1 MKQRWEGALNTQ
13 GPALGQVSVERAG
26 TGRQASI
33 LQGPWIL
40 LRTVS
45 ELQCDPSLFPLV
57 YNTGMEVKESP
68 KDPPCPS
75 GEWPCLCG
83 SGRLKVLPR
92 VTRPG
97 QGCVGSNFFP
107 VCPRCSLPVPIT
119 PCQAMTSDLMFA
131 GSMLAVEV

>member
-1 MKQRWEGALNTQ
+1 MRQRWEGALNTPGTCTGAGQRGESRRWAAPSTIQ
-13 GPALGQVSVERAG
+13 G
-26 TGRQASI
+26 
-33 LQGPWIL
+33 IL

-57 YNTGMEVKESP
+57 YSMGMEVKESP

-75 GEWPCLCG
+75 GGWPCLCG
-83 SGRLKVLPR
+83 SGRLEGLPR

-97 QGCVGSNFFP
+97 QGCVGSSFFP
-107 VCPRCSLPVPIT
+107 VCPRRSLPVTII

-131 GSMLAVEV
+131 GSTLAVEV